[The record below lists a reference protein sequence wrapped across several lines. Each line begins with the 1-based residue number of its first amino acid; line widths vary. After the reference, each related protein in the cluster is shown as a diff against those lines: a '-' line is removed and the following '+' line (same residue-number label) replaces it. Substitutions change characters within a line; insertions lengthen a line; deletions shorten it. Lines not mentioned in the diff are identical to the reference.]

1 MSSRDGLDL
10 LRAQLTTA
18 LAALPV
24 SSHRIEDALGIGH
37 GTLPRLLDGRM
48 DLKLRHL
55 LQLCRLLKIHPR
67 EVIERGLPDWKAE
80 HRLDDWMPPSI
91 RKAAQPLALSDE
103 VLQAIRTV
111 VREEISRA
119 GATPG
124 AERQT
129 TRRNR

>member
-10 LRAQLTTA
+10 LRAQLSVA
-18 LAALPV
+18 LGALPM
-24 SSHRIEDALGIGH
+24 SPHSIEDALGIGH

-55 LQLCRLLKIHPR
+55 LELCRLLKIHPR
-67 EVIERGLPDWKAE
+67 EVIDQGLPNWKAE
-80 HRLDDWMPPSI
+80 HRLDDWMPPSH
-91 RKAAQPLALSDE
+91 RKAAQPVTLSDE
-103 VLQAIRTV
+103 VLQAIRTA

-119 GATPG
+119 DVTPG